1 MTDEQIIR
9 LYFDRDQA
17 AIAETD
23 RKYGSYCYSI
33 ASNLLGREDSEE
45 CVNDTYHAAWT
56 HIPPEVPQSLKA
68 FLGRIVRNL
77 SISRF
82 RRSHAQKRSSGT
94 DVLLSELED
103 CLPTP
108 QTVETEA
115 DSRDLSRL
123 ISSWLA
129 TLSSDDR
136 ALFVL
141 RYWHGSAVQD
151 LAEKCGCTPNAVSLR
166 IRRLRKNLKH
176 YLEAKG
182 VSL

>member
-115 DSRDLSRL
+115 DSRALSRL

-129 TLSSDDR
+129 TLSGDDR

>member
-1 MTDEQIIR
+1 MTDEQIIL

-115 DSRDLSRL
+115 DSRELSRL

-129 TLSSDDR
+129 TLSGDDR

-182 VSL
+182 VSI

>member
-1 MTDEQIIR
+1 MTDEQIIQ

-23 RKYGSYCYSI
+23 RKYGAYCHSI
-33 ASNLLGREDSEE
+33 AANLLGREDSEE
-45 CVNDTYHAAWT
+45 CVNDTYHTAWT
-56 HIPPEVPQSLKA
+56 RIPPEIPQSLKA

-82 RRSHAQKRSSGT
+82 RHLHAQKRSSGA

-103 CLPTP
+103 CLPSS
-108 QTVETEA
+108 QTVESVA
-115 DSRDLSRL
+115 DSRELSRL
-123 ISSWLA
+123 ISSWLG
-129 TLSSDDR
+129 TLSGDDR

-141 RYWHGSAVQD
+141 RYWHGTAVQD
-151 LAEKCGCTPNAVSLR
+151 LAQKCGCTPNALSLR

-182 VSL
+182 VVI

>member
-115 DSRDLSRL
+115 DSRELSRL

-129 TLSSDDR
+129 TLSGDDR

-141 RYWHGSAVQD
+141 RYWHGNAVQD

>member
-9 LYFDRDQA
+9 LYFDRDQM

-23 RKYGSYCYSI
+23 RKYGSYCYTI
-33 ASNLLGREDSEE
+33 AANLLGREDSEE

-82 RRSHAQKRSSGT
+82 RRTHAHKRSSGT

-103 CLPTP
+103 CLPSH
-108 QTVETEA
+108 QTVESEI
-115 DSRDLSRL
+115 DSRELSRL
-123 ISSWLA
+123 ITAWLA
-129 TLSSDDR
+129 TLSGDDR

-141 RYWHGSAVQD
+141 RYWHGTAVQD
-151 LAEKCGCTPNAVSLR
+151 LAKKCGCTPNALSLR
-166 IRRLRKNLKH
+166 IRRLRKSLKH

-182 VSL
+182 VSI

>member
-115 DSRDLSRL
+115 DSRELSRL

-129 TLSSDDR
+129 TLSGDDR

-151 LAEKCGCTPNAVSLR
+151 LAEKCGCTPNAISLR
-166 IRRLRKNLKH
+166 MRRLRKGLKH

-182 VSL
+182 VAI

>member
-115 DSRDLSRL
+115 DSRELSRL

-129 TLSSDDR
+129 TLSGDDR

-166 IRRLRKNLKH
+166 IRRLRKNLKY

>member
-1 MTDEQIIR
+1 MTDEQILQ
-9 LYFDRDQA
+9 LYFDRDQS

-23 RKYGSYCYSI
+23 QKYGSYCYAI
-33 ASNLLGREDSEE
+33 AANLLGREDSEE

-56 HIPPEVPQSLKA
+56 HIPPEIPQSLKA

-82 RRSHAQKRSSGT
+82 RRTHARKRSSGT

-103 CLPTP
+103 CLPDAH
-108 QTVETEA
+108 TVEAEA
-115 DSRDLSRL
+115 DSRELSRL

-129 TLSSDDR
+129 SLSGDDR

-141 RYWHGSAVQD
+141 RYWHGTAVQE
-151 LAEKCGCTPNAVSLR
+151 LAKQCGCTPNALSLR
-166 IRRLRKNLKH
+166 IRRLRKSLKH

-182 VSL
+182 VDL

>member
-115 DSRDLSRL
+115 DSRELSRL

-129 TLSSDDR
+129 TLSDDDR

>member
-115 DSRDLSRL
+115 DSRELSRL

-129 TLSSDDR
+129 TLSGDDR

-182 VSL
+182 VSI

>member
-115 DSRDLSRL
+115 DSRELSRL

-182 VSL
+182 VSI

>member
-115 DSRDLSRL
+115 NSRELSRL

-129 TLSSDDR
+129 TLSGDDR

-182 VSL
+182 VSI

>member
-1 MTDEQIIR
+1 MTDKQIIQ
-9 LYFDRDQA
+9 LYFDRDQS

-33 ASNLLGREDSEE
+33 AANLLGREDSEE

-56 HIPPEVPQSLKA
+56 HIPPEIPQSLKA

-82 RRSHAQKRSSGT
+82 RRTHARKRSSGT

-103 CLPTP
+103 CLPDTH
-108 QTVETEA
+108 TVEAEA
-115 DSRDLSRL
+115 DSRELSRL

-129 TLSSDDR
+129 SLSGDDR

-141 RYWHGSAVQD
+141 RYWHGTAVQE
-151 LAEKCGCTPNAVSLR
+151 LAKQCGCTPNALSLR
-166 IRRLRKNLKH
+166 IRRLRKSLKH

-182 VSL
+182 VDL

>member
-33 ASNLLGREDSEE
+33 ASNLLSREDSEE

-115 DSRDLSRL
+115 DSRELSRL

>member
-33 ASNLLGREDSEE
+33 ASNLLSREDSEE

-115 DSRDLSRL
+115 DSRELSRL

-129 TLSSDDR
+129 TLSGDDR

>member
-33 ASNLLGREDSEE
+33 ATNLLGREDSEE

-115 DSRDLSRL
+115 NSRELSRL

-129 TLSSDDR
+129 TLSGDDR

-166 IRRLRKNLKH
+166 IRRLRKNLKY

>member
-23 RKYGSYCYSI
+23 QKYGSYCYSI

-115 DSRDLSRL
+115 DSRELSRL

-129 TLSSDDR
+129 TLSGDDR

-182 VSL
+182 VSI

>member
-82 RRSHAQKRSSGT
+82 RRSHARKRSSGT

-115 DSRDLSRL
+115 DSRELSRL

-129 TLSSDDR
+129 TLSGDDR

>member
-82 RRSHAQKRSSGT
+82 RRSHAQKRNSG
-94 DVLLSELED
+94 VNILLSELED
-103 CLPTP
+103 CLPSAV
-108 QTVETEA
+108 TVESEV
-115 DSRDLSRL
+115 DSRELSRL

-129 TLSSDDR
+129 TLSGDDR
-136 ALFVL
+136 TLFVL
-141 RYWHGSAVQD
+141 RYWHGTAVQN
-151 LAEKCGCTPNAVSLR
+151 LAEKCGCTPNAISLR
-166 IRRLRKNLKH
+166 IRRLRKGLKH

-182 VSL
+182 VAI

>member
-115 DSRDLSRL
+115 DSRELSRL

-129 TLSSDDR
+129 TLSGDDR

-151 LAEKCGCTPNAVSLR
+151 LAENCGCTPNAVSLR

>member
-23 RKYGSYCYSI
+23 QKYGSYCYSI

-115 DSRDLSRL
+115 DSRELSRL

-129 TLSSDDR
+129 TLSGDDR

>member
-9 LYFDRDQA
+9 LYFNRDQA

-23 RKYGSYCYSI
+23 QKYGSYCYSI

-115 DSRDLSRL
+115 DSRELSRL

-129 TLSSDDR
+129 TLSGDDR

>member
-33 ASNLLGREDSEE
+33 ASNLLGHEDSEG

-115 DSRDLSRL
+115 DSRELSRL

-129 TLSSDDR
+129 TLSGDDR

-151 LAEKCGCTPNAVSLR
+151 LAEKCGCTPNAVSLH

-182 VSL
+182 VSI

>member
-115 DSRDLSRL
+115 DSRELSRL

-129 TLSSDDR
+129 TLSDDDR

-182 VSL
+182 VSI

>member
-115 DSRDLSRL
+115 DSRELSRL

-129 TLSSDDR
+129 TLSGDDR

-151 LAEKCGCTPNAVSLR
+151 LAENCGCTPNAVSLR
-166 IRRLRKNLKH
+166 IRRLRKNLKY

>member
-1 MTDEQIIR
+1 MTDEQIIQ
-9 LYFDRDQA
+9 LYFDRDQR
-17 AIAETD
+17 AITETD

-33 ASNLLGREDSEE
+33 AANLLGREDSEE

-56 HIPPEVPQSLKA
+56 HIPPEIPQSLKT

-82 RRSHAQKRSSGT
+82 RRTHARKRSSGT

-103 CLPTP
+103 CLPDAH
-108 QTVETEA
+108 TVEAEA
-115 DSRDLSRL
+115 DSRELSRL

-129 TLSSDDR
+129 SLSGDDR

-141 RYWHGSAVQD
+141 RYWHGTAVQN
-151 LAEKCGCTPNAVSLR
+151 LAKQCGCTPNALSLR
-166 IRRLRKNLKH
+166 IRRLRKSLKH

-182 VSL
+182 VDL

>member
-115 DSRDLSRL
+115 DSRELSRL

>member
-45 CVNDTYHAAWT
+45 CVNDTYPAAWT

-115 DSRDLSRL
+115 DSRELSRL

-129 TLSSDDR
+129 TLSGDDR

-151 LAEKCGCTPNAVSLR
+151 LAETCGCTPNAVSLR

>member
-1 MTDEQIIR
+1 MTDEQILQ
-9 LYFDRDQA
+9 LYFDRDQS

-23 RKYGSYCYSI
+23 RKYGSYCY
-33 ASNLLGREDSEE
+33 ASAANLLGREDSEE

-56 HIPPEVPQSLKA
+56 HIPPEIPQSLKA

-82 RRSHAQKRSSGT
+82 RRTHARKRSSGT

-103 CLPTP
+103 CLPDAH
-108 QTVETEA
+108 TVEAEA
-115 DSRDLSRL
+115 DSRELSRL

-129 TLSSDDR
+129 SLSGDDR

-141 RYWHGSAVQD
+141 RYWHGTAVQE
-151 LAEKCGCTPNAVSLR
+151 LAKQCGCTPNALSLR
-166 IRRLRKNLKH
+166 IRRLRKSLKH

-182 VSL
+182 VDL